1 MILIARIYGAEEFGK
16 VALSITI
23 TGILLY
29 IADFG
34 LNVYATREVARD
46 NSIIRSLTSTTLKI
60 KFLSSAFTLLITW
73 IIIEVLDYPSDTRSL
88 LYLFSIS
95 IIIFSFTSYLVAL
108 FRGINRF
115 EYEAIVY
122 LVQSLTV

>member
-1 MILIARIYGAEEFGK
+1 MYSTARNTLFLSVSTFIRISITTLVLILIARAYGAEEFGK
-16 VALSITI
+16 MALSITI

-34 LNVYATREVARD
+34 LNAYSTREVARD

-73 IIIEVLDYPSDTRSL
+73 IIIEVLDYPSDTRLL
-88 LYLFSIS
+88 LYLFSI
-95 IIIFSFTSYLVAL
+95 
-108 FRGINRF
+108 
-115 EYEAIVY
+115 
-122 LVQSLTV
+122 